1 MSKSRLEHPA
11 TGCSRRSGDAS
22 DGLQVLSTAPP
33 APRRS
38 AHDEACRTFSVG
50 SGVCWRWG
58 RWSGRRSRRVRG
70 APAAAPRTAGCAEH
84 LRMRSHRTPRCWRQ
98 PPVQDA
104 PRGGLQALAD
114 GAASPMTPT
123 PRSARLACTRVRG
136 SCRGFA
142 DHAGGSG
149 RRTGVQGTGR
159 GCCPRPVGEDP
170 GQRGEPPSRGPRR
183 PPIGGGL
190 SCLPGSLWARTGDT
204 PPPRSR
210 SGATL
215 VGPTPRA
222 ARPGPAGACGVR
234 PLTPPR

>member
-1 MSKSRLEHPA
+1 LATRAWPRGHGRRWTRRRARCCDRSVVHRERAQSVESFPRPLKACPSRLEHPA

-70 APAAAPRTAGCAEH
+70 APAAALSTAGCAEH

-136 SCRGFA
+136 SCRGFGA
-142 DHAGGSG
+142 QDGGSG
-149 RRTGVQGTGR
+149 HRTGPLPPSSGGR
-159 GCCPRPVGEDP
+159 PRPEGRTPV
-170 GQRGEPPSRGPRR
+170 QRTTTATYRRR
-183 PPIGGGL
+183 PLLSPGL
-190 SCLPGSLWARTGDT
+190 TLGSHG
-204 PPPRSR
+204 
-210 SGATL
+210 
-215 VGPTPRA
+215 
-222 ARPGPAGACGVR
+222 
-234 PLTPPR
+234 